1 MLIWRFTLQ
10 QTHRVIHQP
19 VSVVLQCSLNA
30 WLNGLVNG
38 DQRRLTRSGSALEAC
53 SQRYAIHLHVY
64 FTFNTCRFDTL
75 ITPLYGNGN
84 ASTQCVRLLSPP
96 RTNPMSFRY
105 RAMLCIA
112 RIVLSQD
119 VCPSICLSITRRY
132 CVEYTKHVIKFVHY
146 WVATQHSSFS
156 VANSRLTA
164 IF

>member
-96 RTNPMSFRY
+96 PHKPNEFSLPRD
-105 RAMLCIA
+105 AMHSADCAVA
-112 RIVLSQD
+112 R
-119 VCPSICLSITRRY
+119 CLSIYLSVCHTPVLRRI
-132 CVEYTKHVIKFVHY
+132 H
-146 WVATQHSSFS
+146 
-156 VANSRLTA
+156 
-164 IF
+164 